1 MKKNKNRH
9 IISKQRKWLLIIIGS
24 FFVALGIIGIFIP
37 LLPTTPF
44 LLLASACY
52 IRSSERLY
60 NWLINN
66 RLLGIYLKNYI
77 ENKAIPLKVKII
89 TISILWLTI
98 GYSIIFVIHVFLVK
112 FILILIAIG
121 VSIHI
126 VCMRTYK
133 K

>member
-9 IISKQRKWLLIIIGS
+9 IISKQRKWLLIILGS

-66 RLLGIYLKNYI
+66 RFLGIYLRNYI
-77 ENKAIPLKVKII
+77 ENKAIPLKIKLI

-126 VCMRTYK
+126 GIMRTYK

>member
-1 MKKNKNRH
+1 MKNNKKIH
-9 IISKQRKWLLIIIGS
+9 IISKQRKWLLIIAGS
-24 FFVALGIIGIFIP
+24 FFVALGIFGIFIP

-52 IRSSERLY
+52 IRSSKRLY
-60 NWLINN
+60 NWLLNN

-77 ENKAIPLKVKII
+77 EKKAIPLKVKLI

-126 VCMRTYK
+126 GIMRTYK

>member
-1 MKKNKNRH
+1 MKKNKKIH
-9 IISKQRKWLLIIIGS
+9 IISKQRKWLLIIAGS
-24 FFVALGIIGIFIP
+24 FFVALGIIGILIP

-66 RLLGIYLKNYI
+66 RLLGIYLRNYI
-77 ENKAIPLKVKII
+77 ENKAIPLKIKLI